1 MTVNEKRIRECI
13 RHIST
18 KPTGKNGYLA
28 FWINGS
34 LWASGRPKKT
44 ISVYLSLSGRSD
56 RGSTKIFSANFKQK
70 QSDIYIALAEKLES
84 LGYVLA

>member
-28 FWINGS
+28 FWISGR
-34 LWASGRPKKT
+34 LWASGNPKT
-44 ISVYLSLSGRSD
+44 GLSVYQSTSGRSD
-56 RGSTKIFSANFKQK
+56 RGSSRIFITSWNPS
-70 QSDIYIALAEKLES
+70 QSSIYIALAEKLES
-84 LGYVLA
+84 LGYILE